1 VTDSVVRVQQNPA
14 GDRDIDNSEVD
25 NAAGTGGKAHRQR
38 TEPYGARR
46 PLVAHL
52 ASGALPGAGGFTSQ
66 AFTTIEEGI
75 TEVSFVVTYTRGA
88 AGGFA
93 LLRPQWSDGSKTIS
107 PTTVNKTP
115 ESVNGY
121 ARRRLYLE
129 ELQGIAPDDANALS
143 FDVSFG
149 VPRTATGV
157 RLLAAEGGAVG
168 TPGTIEIGIAEG
180 SA

>member
-1 VTDSVVRVQQNPA
+1 MTDSVVRVQQNPG
-14 GDRDIDNSEVD
+14 GDRDIDNTEVD
-25 NAAGTGGKAHRQR
+25 NTAGAGGKAHRQR

-46 PLVAHL
+46 DPVSHL
-52 ASGALPGAGGFTSQ
+52 ASGALPAAGAFTSQ
-66 AFTTIEEGI
+66 GFTTVEEGI

-88 AGGFA
+88 AGGYPV
-93 LLRPQWSDGSKTIS
+93 LRPQWTEGSKTIS
-107 PTTVNKTP
+107 PTTVDRTP
-115 ESVNGY
+115 ESANGY

-129 ELQGIAPDDANALS
+129 ELQGIAPDDANPIS

-157 RLLAAEGGAVG
+157 RLLVAEGGVVG
-168 TPGTIEIGIAEG
+168 TPGTIEIEVAEG